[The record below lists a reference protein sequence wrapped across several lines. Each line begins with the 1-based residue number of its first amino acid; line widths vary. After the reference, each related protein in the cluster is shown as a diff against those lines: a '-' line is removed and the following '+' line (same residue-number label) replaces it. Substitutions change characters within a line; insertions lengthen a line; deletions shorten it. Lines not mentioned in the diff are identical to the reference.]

1 MKFKFRFLV
10 CLASAVISSQVY
22 ANSKA
27 DCEASEL
34 DLCLY
39 HVSDRRSGE
48 IELYARNIKHHDMSV
63 VVDLNLTNLSNSADE
78 GGFVVNGQTERLLTV
93 LKPIDPYQRTAFQ
106 YDTRWTAGDM
116 FAQHDDA
123 TIYRLPYAVGPGY
136 YVGQSCEGRLSH
148 LAEHS
153 RYAVDFS
160 LANGTR
166 IHAARG
172 GTVVDLHEVSIS
184 GGTSTMHL
192 DKGNYIDIRH
202 DDGTVATYHHLR
214 TMGVRVELGQRVE
227 TGEFI
232 GFSGDTGY
240 ASSPHLHF
248 GVQRVNSELRTLSIP
263 ITWKTKRGE
272 IKCPRPGLNLK
283 AVPVKQTHQN

>member
-1 MKFKFRFLV
+1 MKYHFRLLV
-10 CLASAVISSQVY
+10 YWLSLAIASQVN

-34 DLCLY
+34 ALCLY
-39 HVSDRRSGE
+39 HVGDRRSGE
-48 IELYARNIKHHDMSV
+48 IKLYARNIKHHDMSV
-63 VVDLNLTNLSNSADE
+63 VLDLNLTNLSDSTDE
-78 GGFVVNGQTERLLTV
+78 SGFVVNGQTERLLTV

-106 YDTRWTAGDM
+106 YDYRWTAGDM
-116 FAQHDDA
+116 FAQHDEDV
-123 TIYRLPYAVGPGY
+123 IYRLPYAVGPGY

-148 LAEHS
+148 LSEHS

-160 LANGTR
+160 LPIGTR

-172 GTVVDLHEVSIS
+172 GKVVDLHEVSIS

-214 TMGVRVELGQRVE
+214 TMGVRVELGQRVA

-240 ASSPHLHF
+240 ASGPHLHF
-248 GVQRVNSELRTLSIP
+248 GVQTVTPDLRTVSILV
-263 ITWKTKRGE
+263 TWLARRGE
-272 IKCPRPGLNLK
+272 LQCPRRGLNLK
-283 AVPVKQTHQN
+283 AVELPAY